1 VSTILH
7 SAAPREYRAPGVWE
21 EEEPMK
27 SRRRA
32 RVLILVGGVL
42 TLLLLAATPAAATIT
57 PHLGGCTGNGTF
69 SPGGFKD
76 AASASI
82 TIPAKSTV
90 NWAGAVIKT
99 VPADAP
105 RTVTG
110 KVRLELP
117 LGSVTLGEW
126 NTTGT
131 DTGNSGFYDY
141 DVPGLLAGFDV
152 TFTGEHYEPEGLW
165 CSGKVKIQVEGSN
178 PLAVPAIGLTVI
190 SIVGVS
196 LSIRPKSTPGM
207 DLTEYRKGD
216 VI

>member
-1 VSTILH
+1 
-7 SAAPREYRAPGVWE
+7 
-21 EEEPMK
+21 MK
-27 SRRRA
+27 SPRSA
-32 RVLILVGGVL
+32 RLLLIVGGVL
-42 TLLLLAATPAAATIT
+42 TLLLVAATPATATIT
-57 PHLGGCTGNGTF
+57 PHLGDCTGNGTF
-69 SPGGFKD
+69 SPGGFRD
-76 AASASI
+76 ASSESI

-110 KVRLELP
+110 EVRLELP
-117 LGSVTLGEW
+117 FTSVVLGEW

-152 TFTGEHYEPEGLW
+152 TFSGEHFEPEGLW
-165 CSGKVKIQVEGSN
+165 CSGKVTIQVEGSN
-178 PLAVPAIGLTVI
+178 PLALPAVGLTII
-190 SIVGVS
+190 SVVGVA
-196 LSIRPKSTPGM
+196 LSIRPKSTPGTEV
-207 DLTEYRKGD
+207 TEYRRGD